1 MGKLGLLRM
10 IGVVSMFSIAATI
23 ASPAQTFTTLAN
35 FDLTNGAGPN
45 AGPVQGTD
53 GNVYGITGLG
63 GASNNCTLGCGTVFK
78 IIPSGIPSTVTTL
91 HSFNGTDG
99 SFATG
104 LVQGTDGNFY
114 GTTANGGSSN
124 NCTDGCGTV
133 FKITARGALTTLHS
147 FNGSDGS
154 GPYSGLVEGT
164 DGNFYGTTDY
174 GGSSNNCTLGCGTV
188 FKITSKGALT
198 TLYNFC
204 SKSNCADGSSP
215 QAGLIQAT
223 DGNFYGT
230 TFSGGILSGGTV
242 FRMTGKGALT
252 TLYNFCSK
260 SNCADGS
267 SPYAA
272 LIQGIDGNVY
282 GTTEGGGTN
291 YNGTVFRM
299 TAKGAL
305 TTLHSFD
312 NADGYSP
319 SGLVQGTDGNLYGTT
334 QGGGAIAFGTVFQIT
349 TNGTL
354 TTLHSFDDSDG
365 ADPQSAPVQAT
376 NGMFFGTTFFAGDGG
391 FGSVYTLAMGLGPFV
406 RTNPTSGNVGTKVTI
421 LGNNLADATS
431 VTFNG
436 TEATFK
442 ASGTYIT
449 TTVPTG
455 ANTGTVEVVTPKT
468 ILKSNV
474 DFRVP

>member
-10 IGVVSMFSIAATI
+10 ICVVSMLNIAATI
-23 ASPAQTFTTLAN
+23 ASFAQTFTSIVN
-35 FDLTNGAGPN
+35 FDLTNGAGAN
-45 AGPVQGTD
+45 AGLVQGTD
-53 GNVYGITGLG
+53 GNFYGVTGLG
-63 GASNNCTLGCGTVFK
+63 GSSNNCTLGCGTVFK

-91 HSFNGTDG
+91 YSFNGMDG

-104 LVQGTDGNFY
+104 LVQGTDGSFY

-124 NCTDGCGTV
+124 NCNSGCGTV
-133 FKITARGALTTLHS
+133 FKINAKGTLTTLHS
-147 FNGSDGS
+147 FNGADGS

-164 DGNFYGTTDY
+164 DGNFYGVTGL

-188 FKITSKGALT
+188 FKINAKGTLT
-198 TLYNFC
+198 TLHSF
-204 SKSNCADGSSP
+204 DGSDGSGP

-230 TFSGGILSGGTV
+230 TFSGGTLSGGTV
-242 FRMTGKGALT
+242 FRMTASGTLT
-252 TLYNFCSK
+252 TLYKFCSQ

-267 SPYAA
+267 SPYSG
-272 LIQGIDGNVY
+272 LVQGTDGNFY

-291 YNGTVFRM
+291 YNGTIFKM

-319 SGLVQGTDGNLYGTT
+319 AGLVQGIDGNLYGTT

-349 TNGTL
+349 TKGAL

-376 NGMFFGTTFFAGDGG
+376 NGMFYGTTFFAGAGG
-391 FGSVYTLAMGLGPFV
+391 FGSVYTLSMGLGLFV
-406 RTNPTSGNVGTKVTI
+406 RTNPTSGNVGTRVII
-421 LGNNLADATS
+421 LGNDLGGATS

-449 TTVPTG
+449 ATVPTG
-455 ANTGTVEVVTPKT
+455 ASTGTVEVVTPQR

-474 DFRVP
+474 NFRVP

>member
-133 FKITARGALTTLHS
+133 FKITAKGALTTLHS

-215 QAGLIQAT
+215 
-223 DGNFYGT
+223 
-230 TFSGGILSGGTV
+230 
-242 FRMTGKGALT
+242 
-252 TLYNFCSK
+252 
-260 SNCADGS
+260 
-267 SPYAA
+267 YAA
-272 LIQGIDGNVY
+272 LIRGIDGNVY